1 MKTRGRKAISSWLI
15 KSRRKTQKGGFLGM
29 ITAALIALGMSAGT
43 AATTA
48 AVAAPIVTTGVEI
61 ASGYAMKKALGG
73 GVKRSGG
80 MYKMKRRRPI
90 LIGRTLRLR

>member
-15 KSRRKTQKGGFLGM
+15 KSKRKTQKGGFLGM

-48 AVAAPIVTTGVEI
+48 AVAAPIVSGAVSGA
-61 ASGYAMKKALGG
+61 ASYGMTKALGG

-90 LIGRTLRLR
+90 LIGRTLRIR